1 MSIEHKID
9 NIEKKIIQLIE
20 QNAHYRRTCND
31 LLEKNKQLVAEN
43 DELMQIAQSQDNY
56 ITKLKSQQTG
66 QAQATDQVAKDNG
79 VTREEIDKYI
89 GLIDETIEWLSQ
101 E

>member
-31 LLEKNKQLVAEN
+31 LLEKNKQLEAEN
-43 DELMQIAQSQDNY
+43 EELMKIAQSQDNY
-56 ITKLKSQQTG
+56 ITKLKAQQPTG
-66 QAQATDQVAKDNG
+66 STTTHTAKDS
-79 VTREEIDKYI
+79 VATREEIDEYI
-89 GLIDETIEWLSQ
+89 QLIDETIEWLSQ

>member
-31 LLEKNKQLVAEN
+31 LLEKNKQLEAEN
-43 DELMQIAQSQDNY
+43 DELMKIAQSQDNY
-56 ITKLKSQQTG
+56 ITKLKAQQPTSSTT
-66 QAQATDQVAKDNG
+66 ADATTNNVA
-79 VTREEIDKYI
+79 TREEIDEYI
-89 GLIDETIEWLSQ
+89 QLIDETIEWLSQ